1 MLCRTVGLPSAETVL
16 AAARTATGRRSGG
29 VDRGALHVA
38 TEAVIADEMLNVP
51 SAVRVLEGDISAPH
65 LLRRAPH
72 NLKGFSA
79 DCVWYLKYVVLCVP
93 PVSNVPYVPD
103 SQCFHSLPRCREES
117 L

>member
-1 MLCRTVGLPSAETVL
+1 MLCRTRTVGLPSAETVL

-79 DCVWYLKYVVLCVP
+79 DCVWYLHEICCALCP
-93 PVSNVPYVPD
+93 T
-103 SQCFHSLPRCREES
+103 CE
-117 L
+117 